1 MPLRFEFTGHAT
13 LLARQLVAKCLVL
26 LNKQQIIPP
35 NVFIHM
41 QCWRCISAN
50 TTDGLRIP
58 ECALSKVGA
67 VQKIIALI
75 EQKIVALI
83 EQCKLNVAPGG
94 E

>member
-1 MPLRFEFTGHAT
+1 
-13 LLARQLVAKCLVL
+13 
-26 LNKQQIIPP
+26 
-35 NVFIHM
+35 M